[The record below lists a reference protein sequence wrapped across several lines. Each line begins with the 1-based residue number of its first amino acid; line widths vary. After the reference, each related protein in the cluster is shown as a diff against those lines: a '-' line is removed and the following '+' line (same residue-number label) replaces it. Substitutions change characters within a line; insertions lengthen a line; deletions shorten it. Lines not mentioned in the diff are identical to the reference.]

1 MQSQRIDEMKVL
13 GGTLIA
19 RVHVM
24 GSDTELELF
33 DNFCVKYVGA
43 IDKIFSSFSKK
54 IRSMI
59 NLHCW
64 SHCTGAWGAMPNKP
78 RICYFITKIFKLY
91 LPVLL
96 LGVLAVSDVPCPFY
110 GLS

>member
-1 MQSQRIDEMKVL
+1 MQSQRIDEMKVF

-19 RVHVM
+19 RVM
-24 GSDTELELF
+24 ESDIELELC

-43 IDKIFSSFSKK
+43 IDKIFPSLSKK

-64 SHCTGAWGAMPNKP
+64 SHCTGAWGGCLINQGYV
-78 RICYFITKIFKLY
+78 IL
-91 LPVLL
+91 
-96 LGVLAVSDVPCPFY
+96 
-110 GLS
+110 

>member
-1 MQSQRIDEMKVL
+1 MQSQRIDEMKVF

-19 RVHVM
+19 RVM
-24 GSDTELELF
+24 ESDAELEHF

-43 IDKIFSSFSKK
+43 IDKIFSSLSKR
-54 IRSMI
+54 ICSMI

-64 SHCTGAWGAMPNKP
+64 NHCTGAWGGCL
-78 RICYFITKIFKLY
+78 ICYFITKIFILY
-91 LPVLL
+91 LPVLM